1 MFIYGN
7 VYLLWILLY
16 VLDSLICILS
26 VIGIYLEQRGLLN
39 TSTYKAILTRNF
51 KLYFIT
57 IVAHMGT
64 NIVLKKKK
72 KNRFI
77 EVSVKGIWK
86 WKSLSLVWLF
96 VTPWTS
102 LWNSPGQNTGVGS
115 LSLLQWIVLTQGL
128 NPGLPHCRQILNQ
141 LSHKGSPRILE
152 WVAYSFPRG
161 SSQPRNQTGV
171 SCIAGVF
178 FTNWAMREALQ
189 KASTWILNLLK
200 TKKQKYIILSR
211 NDCFLLD
218 HRTIFL
224 LWKFHRCSK
233 NVIQFT

>member
-1 MFIYGN
+1 MFGVPTRLQFCWNSLFYFPIFPHIT
-7 VYLLWILLY
+7 LILLLLEY
-16 VLDSLICILS
+16 V
-26 VIGIYLEQRGLLN
+26 G
-39 TSTYKAILTRNF
+39 F
-51 KLYFIT
+51 KGKT
-57 IVAHMGT
+57 D
-64 NIVLKKKK
+64 
-72 KNRFI
+72 
-77 EVSVKGIWK
+77 
-86 WKSLSLVWLF
+86 
-96 VTPWTS
+96 
-102 LWNSPGQNTGVGS
+102 
-115 LSLLQWIVLTQGL
+115 TQGL